1 MKWLLK
7 VLLPTVVGYFAMFIP
22 LKIEEWVH
30 LKFVGEYED
39 MNPII
44 YDYFGLMLNAILMI
58 AVMMVVQATLV
69 LPLWNKFKQ
78 TKNVFGLR
86 GFYFMTLVCI
96 ACGFLLGYLLWETK
110 FGGSDLLKGSAF
122 MILVWIAYWTANL
135 LTLKYVEQKTILKQM
150 SSP

>member
-7 VLLPTVVGYFAMFIP
+7 VLLPTIVAYFAMFIP

-30 LKFVGEYED
+30 LKFVGDYEE

-58 AVMMVVQATLV
+58 VAMMVVQATLV

-86 GFYFMTLVCI
+86 GFSFMTLVCI

-110 FGGSDLLKGSAF
+110 FGSSDLLKGSAF
-122 MILVWIAYWTANL
+122 MTLVWIAYWTANL
-135 LTLKYVEQKTILKQM
+135 LMLKYLERKTIIQ
-150 SSP
+150 SV